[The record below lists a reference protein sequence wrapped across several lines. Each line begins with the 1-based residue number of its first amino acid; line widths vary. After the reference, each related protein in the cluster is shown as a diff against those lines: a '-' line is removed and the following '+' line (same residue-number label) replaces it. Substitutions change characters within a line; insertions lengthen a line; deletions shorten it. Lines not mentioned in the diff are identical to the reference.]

1 MLTSIAL
8 VILMITHLISWV
20 VYQKHQFLE
29 RDLVN
34 TDPETAYH
42 VHNKGW
48 HWWKGI
54 NHVTVYG
61 MLFFGFGFKWMMIFA
76 VLFWAGFDILV
87 NVIVLKRKALHVG
100 KTADTDLFIRKVAD
114 IIHISPEYTSLLIKI
129 AILLGVIIVF

>member
-1 MLTSIAL
+1 MTSIAL
-8 VILMITHLISWV
+8 VLLMVIHLVSWV

-34 TDPETAYH
+34 TNPEKAYQ

-48 HWWKGI
+48 HFWKGI
-54 NHVTVYG
+54 NHLSVYG

-76 VLFWAGFDILV
+76 VLFWALFDIFI
-87 NVIVLKRKALHVG
+87 NIIVLKRPGLHIG

-114 IIHISPEYTSLLIKI
+114 IIHIKPEYTSLIIKA
-129 AILLGVIIVF
+129 AILLGVIVLF